1 MENLSNADED
11 ALRSHYAELLSAK
24 EEAVKR
30 LQATVCQNYTEFI
43 AISKEISKLET
54 EVLSLRDV
62 IAELRRTGD
71 KILGRGSGKDA
82 DALSLLRAGRSSSSY
97 VDRQDLETPEDGAEV
112 FQGELR
118 WLADIT
124 DELDVY
130 IAHREFDD
138 AVECIENARTALRS
152 IKVRSNQVLRLEHNL
167 EEQTSRLGTI
177 ITRDFKNPIIT
188 KTQLIQNIRWLLR
201 LKLNEQ
207 ARESFLSARSHIIRQ
222 RVSQLAYDADAMQ
235 YVRELSMVSFTL
247 IRNTSEWYNTTFK
260 DATLSSAFM
269 KWVKGEIEQFAEAFR
284 RKVFFEQQRFQLI
297 AGALQ
302 CVMGQCKILREGGLQ
317 LDFLVESMFEKNI
330 LDAISIYERVC
341 TDNHQVHELEEIT
354 VSVRTDAPEFSI
366 TLSTSKF
373 FHALKEFE
381 GDLSLLK
388 SPSLYGKLVGTIGNL
403 SEGYIR
409 RVVQFVED
417 NVSLS
422 DTHTFLLM
430 SDARFICDSALP
442 FLASQLSDLYNR
454 PVTEF
459 NGTRHRISG
468 MSATLR
474 EVYSQRKGNSLL
486 EVINLRSAQYTHEEQ
501 TESFGQPS
509 TTVQQAIE
517 HLHAITVE
525 MRYWPVDRVDIMGR
539 ILTYIFVQ
547 LDKSGRWDEET
558 AQGPAIAFGFAGV
571 QQLVLDIHFFFKVC
585 AAYITQTASSVAN
598 TICEQALR
606 VYLSSHREN
615 KAALKSST
623 WYDERVKKAM
633 AKKEHVFAR
642 FGELDK

>member
-222 RVSQLAYDADAMQ
+222 RV
-235 YVRELSMVSFTL
+235 R
-247 IRNTSEWYNTTFK
+247 
-260 DATLSSAFM
+260 
-269 KWVKGEIEQFAEAFR
+269 
-284 RKVFFEQQRFQLI
+284 
-297 AGALQ
+297 
-302 CVMGQCKILREGGLQ
+302 
-317 LDFLVESMFEKNI
+317 
-330 LDAISIYERVC
+330 
-341 TDNHQVHELEEIT
+341 
-354 VSVRTDAPEFSI
+354 
-366 TLSTSKF
+366 
-373 FHALKEFE
+373 
-381 GDLSLLK
+381 
-388 SPSLYGKLVGTIGNL
+388 
-403 SEGYIR
+403 
-409 RVVQFVED
+409 
-417 NVSLS
+417 
-422 DTHTFLLM
+422 
-430 SDARFICDSALP
+430 
-442 FLASQLSDLYNR
+442 
-454 PVTEF
+454 
-459 NGTRHRISG
+459 
-468 MSATLR
+468 
-474 EVYSQRKGNSLL
+474 
-486 EVINLRSAQYTHEEQ
+486 
-501 TESFGQPS
+501 
-509 TTVQQAIE
+509 
-517 HLHAITVE
+517 
-525 MRYWPVDRVDIMGR
+525 
-539 ILTYIFVQ
+539 
-547 LDKSGRWDEET
+547 
-558 AQGPAIAFGFAGV
+558 
-571 QQLVLDIHFFFKVC
+571 
-585 AAYITQTASSVAN
+585 
-598 TICEQALR
+598 
-606 VYLSSHREN
+606 
-615 KAALKSST
+615 
-623 WYDERVKKAM
+623 
-633 AKKEHVFAR
+633 
-642 FGELDK
+642 

>member
-1 MENLSNADED
+1 MESLSNVDEE
-11 ALRSHYAELLSAK
+11 ALRSHYAGLLSAK

-71 KILGRGSGKDA
+71 KILGRGPGRDA
-82 DALSLLRAGRSSSSY
+82 DALSLLRAGRSSSSF
-97 VDRQDLETPEDGAEV
+97 VDRPDVEAPEDGSEV

-138 AVECIENARTALRS
+138 AVECIENARVALKS
-152 IKVRSNQVLRLEHNL
+152 IKVRSKQVQRLGDNL

-188 KTQLIQNIRWLLR
+188 KAQLIQNIRWLLR
-201 LKLNEQ
+201 LRLNEQ

-222 RVSQLAYDADAMQ
+222 RVSQLAYDADPMQ

-330 LDAISIYERVC
+330 LDAINIYERV
-341 TDNHQVHELEEIT
+341 QELEEI
-354 VSVRTDAPEFSI
+354 SVNVRPEAPEFSI

-403 SEGYIR
+403 AEGYIR

-417 NVSLS
+417 NASLS

-509 TTVQQAIE
+509 TTIQQAIE

-539 ILTYIFVQ
+539 VLTYIFVQ

-558 AQGPAIAFGFAGV
+558 AQGPAIAFGFA
-571 QQLVLDIHFFFKVC
+571 
-585 AAYITQTASSVAN
+585 
-598 TICEQALR
+598 
-606 VYLSSHREN
+606 
-615 KAALKSST
+615 
-623 WYDERVKKAM
+623 
-633 AKKEHVFAR
+633 
-642 FGELDK
+642 